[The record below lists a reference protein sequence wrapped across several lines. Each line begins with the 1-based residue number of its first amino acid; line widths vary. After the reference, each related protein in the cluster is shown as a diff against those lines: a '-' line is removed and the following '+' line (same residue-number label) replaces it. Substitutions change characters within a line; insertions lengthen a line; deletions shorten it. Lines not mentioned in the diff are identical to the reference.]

1 MARFLAAIA
10 ASVLI
15 LGCGGDERASPLAAA
30 RPADFSIHLAF
41 RHGSGM
47 QPAIWIDLV
56 GDTLTFVESAGDAR
70 IRREVTLT
78 AALLDETYALARRV
92 PPVDARQAPIQ
103 AFDADFLAGGGA
115 ALTVRS
121 DARAPDPADY
131 AVLARLSAIG
141 RARETISRSLGF
153 WPNPRDAA
161 RGGGMATA
169 PRGVRLDL
177 DPRP

>member
-15 LGCGGDERASPLAAA
+15 LGCGDERASPLAAA

-56 GDTLTFVESAGDAR
+56 GDLLTFVEGAGDAR